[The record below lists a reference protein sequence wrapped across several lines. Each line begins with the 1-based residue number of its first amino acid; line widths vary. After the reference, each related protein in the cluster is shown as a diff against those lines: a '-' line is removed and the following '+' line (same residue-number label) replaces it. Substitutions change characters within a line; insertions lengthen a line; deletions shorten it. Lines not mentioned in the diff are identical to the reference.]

1 MRFETIKA
9 SMYLVW
15 KLKFA
20 GITIQQDGGDIIL
33 VELPSGETASIHLIE
48 SPIEVYEIKSILN
61 DNDRKGYYT
70 LFVLWCDLL
79 LPAEGHLVET
89 YDWERAL
96 LALYDNR
103 IYAFEIAGTEVYIF
117 AVHFDVE
124 GTYRHVR
131 YGNTLSMADIGGAV
145 VSGSPYLSGMW
156 RVVRFSTGTHH
167 TDHQSNSRYS
177 ASVPGSMQAYY
188 DLLELAADA
197 DAGTVKLAYRRLARQ
212 YHPDLNKTDDATA
225 KMQAINEAYEQIM
238 KQFGES

>member
-20 GITIQQDGGDIIL
+20 GITIKQDGGDIIL
-33 VELPSGETASIHLIE
+33 VELPTGETASIHLIE

-79 LPAEGHLVET
+79 LPPEGHVVET
-89 YDWERAL
+89 YDWERVL

-103 IYAFEIAGTEVYIF
+103 IYAFEIAGSDVFIF
-117 AVHFDVE
+117 AVHFDPE
-124 GTYRHVR
+124 GIYRHIR
-131 YGNTLSMADIGGAV
+131 YGNTLHMGDLGGAV
-145 VSGSPYLSGMW
+145 VSGSPYLNGTW
-156 RVVRFSTGTHH
+156 RVARFSAGTRH
-167 TDHQSNSRYS
+167 TSQQAGSRYS
-177 ASVPGSMQAYY
+177 ASVPGSLQAYY
-188 DLLELAADA
+188 HLLELAADA
-197 DAGTVKLAYRRLARQ
+197 DADTVKVAYRRLARL
-212 YHPDLNKTDDATA
+212 YHPDMNQSADATA

-238 KQFGES
+238 KQFEDS